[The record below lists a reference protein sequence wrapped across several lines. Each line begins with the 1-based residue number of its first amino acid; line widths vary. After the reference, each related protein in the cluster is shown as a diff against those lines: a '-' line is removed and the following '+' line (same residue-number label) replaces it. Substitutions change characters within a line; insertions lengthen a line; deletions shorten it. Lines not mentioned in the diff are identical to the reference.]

1 MWLSWYGWS
10 GGWVKVP
17 VGGWWEVQR
26 FRASDEWG
34 GVQNGDLESG
44 GQVNV
49 RSGDRRNERGLG
61 GSVSYSLSMSSTPQT
76 MKPVIIS
83 KTGLLLSRS
92 AYSRLIG
99 PGAQVQTPPHIP
111 TFSHPESLWGPVPTS
126 GDGTDVW
133 PSSGP
138 PPLPPGPPP
147 GKAVWQIPQCLR
159 STF

>member
-1 MWLSWYGWS
+1 M
-10 GGWVKVP
+10 
-17 VGGWWEVQR
+17 R
-26 FRASDEWG
+26 
-34 GVQNGDLESG
+34 
-44 GQVNV
+44 
-49 RSGDRRNERGLG
+49 
-61 GSVSYSLSMSSTPQT
+61 YSLSMSSTLQT

-83 KTGLLLSRS
+83 KTCLLLSRS
-92 AYSRLIG
+92 YYSRLIG

-147 GKAVWQIPQCLR
+147 GKAVCKSQNFYEARYDGWGR
-159 STF
+159 GGRTERVGESHGRNGWRGDGASE